1 MRFSKRRPLALVGL
15 YRILIVVALS
25 LHTLISYCQTPDDL
39 FDPADT
45 LNAIDLKEVPLL
57 IEVLRTAGLSVQDA
71 GMKKQFNEEFG
82 ALQQTVESNLSDP
95 ALGCLLKVRMFVNPE
110 GAVGIP
116 GGQLITYEGI
126 GKSPVDG
133 SATVRM
139 KGTIGAPD
147 SLDPPFE
154 NQSYYIWI
162 KREKGV
168 LKAGIIPRELRNSFD
183 KDVDKEIKRRNDLNT
198 VNDAQKVTGADTV
211 TRDKDWSDLVESTIT
226 TMKDQAKQAELRS
239 LVRRFSDAQK
249 GFNEAYQ
256 EFVQDKRELQK
267 QEFLQT
273 TLHLAS
279 FVLSAIQSNSMKSLD
294 GKSVSATSSGDHDA
308 GQITI
313 QSHEK
318 QINLL
323 TGEMR
328 DLNTTIDL
336 RGVNLRHLNE
346 QLVNAFQKDGVEV
359 PDSLK
364 HITLPPKP

>member
-1 MRFSKRRPLALVGL
+1 MRLSKRKPLALVGL
-15 YRILIVVALS
+15 YRILIVVTLS
-25 LHTLISYCQTPDDL
+25 LHTLMSYCQTPDDL

-45 LNAIDLKEVPLL
+45 SNAIDLKEIPLP
-57 IEVLRTAGLSVQDA
+57 IEVLRTAGLSIQDA

-82 ALQQTVESNLSDP
+82 ALQQTVEKNLSDP

-116 GGQLITYEGI
+116 GGQLITYEGT
-126 GKSPVDG
+126 GKSPVDA

-139 KGTIGAPD
+139 NGTIGAPD

-162 KREKGV
+162 KKEKGV
-168 LKAGIIPRELRNSFD
+168 LKAGIIPRELRNAFD
-183 KDVDKEIKRRNDLNT
+183 KEVDKEIKRRIDLGS
-198 VNDAQKVTGADTV
+198 VNDAMKVTGAETV
-211 TRDKDWSDLVESTIT
+211 TRDKDWSDLVESTLT
-226 TMKDQAKQAELRS
+226 TMKDQAKQEELKS

-249 GFNEAYQ
+249 SFNEAYQ
-256 EFVQDKRELQK
+256 KFVQDKQELQK

-279 FVLSAIQSNSMKSLD
+279 LVSSAIQSSSMKSSD
-294 GKSVSATSSGDHDA
+294 GKSVGALSSGDHNA

-313 QSHEK
+313 QSYEK

-328 DLNTTIDL
+328 ELNTTIDL
-336 RGVNLRHLNE
+336 RGVTLRHLNE
-346 QLVNAFQKDGVEV
+346 QLMNAFQKDGVEV
-359 PDSLK
+359 PDSFK
-364 HITLPPKP
+364 HIALPPKP